1 MGPNR
6 IPFQEFRQRYEL
18 LTPNVIPKGFMDG
31 KKACEKMIEAL
42 ELDPGLFRIGQS
54 KIFFRAGVLAHLE
67 EERDLRITDLVVKF
81 QAYCRG
87 LLARRNYQKRVQ
99 QLNAIRILQRNCA
112 AYLKLRNWQWWRL
125 YTKVKPLLQVTK
137 NDEKV
142 MQKENELKEITEK
155 LHVHEQEVANLDKQY
170 QQALQEKIYL
180 AEQLQAETELCAEAE
195 EMRARL
201 AARKQEME
209 EILHDMEARIEEE
222 EEKTLK
228 MSEERKK
235 FQIHIQDLEEQL
247 EEEEAARQKMH
258 IEKVTAEAKIK
269 KAEEDLAMYEDA
281 NQKSAKEKK
290 LMDEKLQ
297 DVMATLTEEE
307 EK

>member
-1 MGPNR
+1 MG
-6 IPFQEFRQRYEL
+6 
-18 LTPNVIPKGFMDG
+18 
-31 KKACEKMIEAL
+31 
-42 ELDPGLFRIGQS
+42 
-54 KIFFRAGVLAHLE
+54 E

-87 LLARRNYQKRVQ
+87 LLARRNYIKRTQ

-142 MQKENELKEITEK
+142 MQKEVELIE
-155 LHVHEQEVANLDKQY
+155 HEQVVQNLDKQY
-170 QQALQEKIYL
+170 QQAMEEKNIL

-201 AARKQEME
+201 AARKQELE
-209 EILHDMEARIEEE
+209 EILHDMEARIKEE

-235 FQIHIQDLEEQL
+235 LQLNIQDLEEQL
-247 EEEEAARQKMH
+247 EEEEAARQKLQ
-258 IEKVTAEAKIK
+258 IEKVQYDAKVK
-269 KAEEDLAMYEDA
+269 KYEEDLA
-281 NQKSAKEKK
+281 
-290 LMDEKLQ
+290 
-297 DVMATLTEEE
+297 
-307 EK
+307 